1 MRKHPALLCVSIMAG
16 LILWAHA
23 PEALASA
30 GSLHEQAEGI
40 GRVLGGVWAV
50 PFAGMLLSI
59 AVFPLLAPSFW
70 SQHFGKVSAFWALA
84 YLAPFVA
91 LHGWELGLYQVAHTA
106 LSEYVPFII
115 LLLTLFTVTG
125 GVHLSGTLVGRP
137 AVNTAILLVGTL
149 LASWMGTTG
158 AAMLLIRPLIRAN
171 SHRKYKA
178 HTMVFFIFLV
188 ANIGGCLTPFG
199 DPPLFLGFLKGVSF
213 FWTTQHLLLPFL
225 LMSSILLG
233 LYFLLD
239 TALFKREGQPQPPA
253 VKKVRLRVEG
263 GANLL
268 LLGAVVACVLAS
280 GMWQP
285 GLGVDVFH
293 VRLELQNILRDVLL
307 LALAAASLK
316 ITTKELRHKNSF
328 EWEPMQEVA
337 KIFAGGDLRV
347 HDSGNRHSA
356 GRKRG
361 RAGWPCGPCFARWRG
376 GHGHVLLAFR
386 RAFQRAGQRAHLSG
400 FLQHRRGRRPGVDA
414 PGAHP
419 HGHFGGLGVHGGQL
433 LHRQRAE
440 LHGAFH
446 SGVQRRQDAEL
457 FWVHGLVARHPH
469 ALLRAVDPAV
479 FPLVPPGSARLKKAP
494 CAAQARGLFAWG
506 RALPRP
512 GLDSATPA
520 AYA

>member
-1 MRKHPALLCVSIMAG
+1 MRKHPEWLCAFIVAGLALLAQT
-16 LILWAHA
+16 
-23 PEALASA
+23 PEAFASA

-40 GRVLGGVWAV
+40 GRLLDGVWAV

-59 AVFPLLAPSFW
+59 AVFPLLAPGFW

-91 LHGWELGLYQVAHTA
+91 LHGWELGLYQLVHTA
-106 LSEYVPFII
+106 LSEYVPFVI
-115 LLLTLFTVTG
+115 LLLTLFTITG

-171 SHRKYKA
+171 SHRRYQA
-178 HTMVFFIFLV
+178 HTIVFFIFLV

-213 FWTTQHLLLPFL
+213 FWTTQHLLLPL
-225 LMSSILLG
+225 LLLSSILLG
-233 LYFLLD
+233 LYFLID
-239 TALFKREGQPQPPA
+239 TALFRREGKPQPPA
-253 VKKVRLRVEG
+253 AKKARLRVEG

-285 GLGVDVFH
+285 GLGFDVFH

-307 LALAAASLK
+307 LVLAAASLK

-337 KIFAGGDLRV
+337 KIFAGIFVSMIPAIAILRAGSEGALAGLVGLVSRDGVADTAMYFWLSGGLSSVLDNAPTYLVFFNIAGGDAQELMLQV
-347 HDSGNRHSA
+347 HTLMAISA
-356 GRKRG
+356 GSVFMGANSYIGNAPNFMVRSIAESSGVKMPSFFG
-361 RAGWPCGPCFARWRG
+361 YMVWSLGILTPCFA
-376 GHGHVLLAFR
+376 LLALLFFR
-386 RAFQRAGQRAHLSG
+386 
-400 FLQHRRGRRPGVDA
+400 
-414 PGAHP
+414 
-419 HGHFGGLGVHGGQL
+419 
-433 LHRQRAE
+433 
-440 LHGAFH
+440 
-446 SGVQRRQDAEL
+446 
-457 FWVHGLVARHPH
+457 
-469 ALLRAVDPAV
+469 
-479 FPLVPPGSARLKKAP
+479 
-494 CAAQARGLFAWG
+494 
-506 RALPRP
+506 
-512 GLDSATPA
+512 
-520 AYA
+520 